1 LFPPSAKGNATQRIT
16 TQQAYTD
23 MPGGTMHGGC
33 EEDPGRTKHWWSD
46 SSDDNKSYDE
56 GDDDGGTEPAYQ
68 HPPDP
73 TSGGGGDELLSP
85 SSLTD
90 TAATISITTAE
101 FNTSPTN
108 YDRHKALHLIASLME
123 ESDDDKSF
131 DEGGDD
137 GGVESAYPSPPTG
150 AGGGNELHSPTSS
163 APDQDVAWSYPPSP
177 PARSRITWSLPET
190 TAEHD
195 QSTITYITD
204 HGHNGL
210 IGCLTGIETFVHF
223 CQRWTHHGDA
233 PDAPDAPDQES
244 ETTVDGG
251 TEDFDDE
258 TKDTSVGSKRYPEMK
273 IVVQFVVLFVIVLF
287 LCTIYK
293 VKNN

>member
-23 MPGGTMHGGC
+23 MPGGTTHGGC

-46 SSDDNKSYDE
+46 SSDNDKSYDE
-56 GDDDGGTEPAYQ
+56 GDDDWGTEPAYQ
-68 HPPDP
+68 QPPDP
-73 TSGGGGDELLSP
+73 GGGGGD
-85 SSLTD
+85 
-90 TAATISITTAE
+90 
-101 FNTSPTN
+101 
-108 YDRHKALHLIASLME
+108 
-123 ESDDDKSF
+123 
-131 DEGGDD
+131 
-137 GGVESAYPSPPTG
+137 
-150 AGGGNELHSPTSS
+150 ELHSPTSS
-163 APDQDVAWSYPPSP
+163 GPDQDVAWSSPPSP

-293 VKNN
+293 VKYN